1 MENTNE
7 RKGLKSLNKTQ
18 QMIFAAGAVMM
29 VLGVGGVVLGAPL
42 GLTFIRVATVVFAIG
57 AVAFAAM
64 QMMQTYDGKD
74 IVIRRLRRIMVIG
87 DACFILAALLM
98 LESNL
103 QILFPLVATTVD
115 GYNAWVHYVYNN
127 WVVALLVA
135 AILEMYTTHRISSE
149 LKK

>member
-1 MENTNE
+1 MDTSNATSGNNIQAAIIEN
-7 RKGLKSLNKTQ
+7 
-18 QMIFAAGAVMM
+18 
-29 VLGVGGVVLGAPL
+29 
-42 GLTFIRVATVVFAIG
+42 
-57 AVAFAAM
+57 
-64 QMMQTYDGKD
+64 YDGKD

-87 DACFILAALLM
+87 DMCFILAALLM

>member
-1 MENTNE
+1 M
-7 RKGLKSLNKTQ
+7 KPLNKTQ

-87 DACFILAALLM
+87 DMCFILAALLM

>member
-7 RKGLKSLNKTQ
+7 RKGLKPLNKTQ

-87 DACFILAALLM
+87 DMCFILAALLM